1 MRRSKPHLSSSV
13 CSQTRQIDKSPYS
26 IVASAPNSF
35 SFATRAY
42 TSAERTTTT
51 SASFLG
57 MFSFSMAGTL
67 STSVLLSFR
76 PRFRMP
82 LTSLIIYASRTSQTA
97 TLILFFASN
106 FTSFTFTAFFSFFSS
121 FFSPAAAPAA
131 APAAGAP
138 AAGAAPAAAMGTA
151 ITSGRP
157 RRSYSSGILYS
168 ATFITRTNWPTCTK
182 LRASTSST
190 SCG

>member
-1 MRRSKPHLSSSV
+1 MRRSKSHLSSSV

-26 IVASAPNSF
+26 IVASAPSSF

-131 APAAGAP
+131 APA
-138 AAGAAPAAAMGTA
+138 GAAPAAAMGTA

-157 RRSYSSGILYS
+157 RRSYSSGNLHS